1 MTALQPQT
9 DPIDIPAGAW
19 IKRPDPKDP
28 YVTLSGRK
36 RWSVCALSAVLPQ
49 LKTPSGPAAEAGT
62 EVHKVAEWA
71 LHRQFKSANVG
82 ETPPLITP
90 PAGLDDF
97 DYSER
102 GVADWRS
109 VALKN
114 AQTYAT
120 NAASL
125 FANAPGPTVC
135 MVECRLDTVTIA
147 GTRVGGIADGLFW
160 NPSAKRL
167 VSGDY
172 KNGRLPVGA
181 GTVESPNEQ
190 CAGALVL
197 WVDQAPHLQPEQVG
211 VFVYQPN
218 TMYGE
223 PWQVVAITDPTAAR
237 VWIDTERQ
245 KLHGE
250 LEAVAA
256 AATSLARGELVDPT
270 PGDQCKYCPSARWCP
285 AAAAYGTTALAVE
298 SNKLAVVDLSPEQ
311 VMSIWASRS
320 AFKQFEDDLR
330 ERVKILHEQHHPA
343 VQIKRRTGNRIW
355 SSPQATVEAIML
367 ADRFDLLQPPGIAQA
382 EAVLAKAD
390 MDALVTRAPDVL
402 TFVST
407 DGKNSAMA
415 SDAFAKYLTNKEN
428 Q

>member
-1 MTALQPQT
+1 MTALNTQT
-9 DPIDIPAGAW
+9 DPTDIPEGAT
-19 IKRPDPKDP
+19 IRRPDPQAP
-28 YVTLSGRK
+28 YVTLSARK
-36 RWSVCALSAVLPQ
+36 RWGSCALSAVLPQ
-49 LKTPSGPAAEAGT
+49 VRTKSGPAAEAGT

-71 LHRQFKSANVG
+71 LHRQFKSANVSD
-82 ETPPLITP
+82 TPPVIIP
-90 PAGLDDF
+90 PEGLEGF

-102 GVADWRS
+102 SIADWQAT
-109 VALKN
+109 ALKN

-120 NAASL
+120 HAASL
-125 FANAPGPTVC
+125 FANAPGPTIC

-181 GTVESPNEQ
+181 GTVEAPNEQ

-223 PWQVVAITDPTAAR
+223 PWQVVAITDPDAAR
-237 VWIDTERQ
+237 AWIDTERQ

-256 AATSLARGELVDPT
+256 AASATARGELVAPT
-270 PGDQCKYCPSARWCP
+270 PGDHCKYCPSSRWCP
-285 AAAAYGTTALAVE
+285 AAAGYGAMALDVE
-298 SNKLAVVDLSPEQ
+298 ANRIAVVDLSPEQ
-311 VMSIWASRS
+311 VMSLWASRQ

-330 ERVKILHEQHHPA
+330 ERVKILHEKNHPA
-343 VQIKRRTGNRIW
+343 VQVKRRIGNRIW
-355 SSPQATVEAIML
+355 SSPQATVEALML
-367 ADRFDLLQPPGIAQA
+367 ADRFDLLMPPGIEKA
-382 EAVLAKAD
+382 EAVLTKAD
-390 MDALVTRAPDVL
+390 MDALITRAPDVL
-402 TFVST
+402 TYVAT
-407 DGKNSAMA
+407 DGKNPTLA
-415 SDAFAKYLTNKEN
+415 SEAFAKYLIKGDK
-428 Q
+428 